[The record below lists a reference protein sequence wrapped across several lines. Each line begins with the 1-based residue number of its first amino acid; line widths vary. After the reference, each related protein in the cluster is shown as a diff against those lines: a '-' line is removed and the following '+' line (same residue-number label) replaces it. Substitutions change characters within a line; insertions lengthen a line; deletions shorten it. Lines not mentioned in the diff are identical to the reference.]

1 MKSGEKKISKMSRID
16 GKSKATAAAAKK
28 KPNKYKKAP
37 QAPKRFKSAFIFF
50 SSAKHPEIRKQ
61 LGEKG
66 GTEKVSLD
74 FSVLF
79 LLLCTQ
85 YLTLVHY
92 LF

>member
-1 MKSGEKKISKMSRID
+1 MKSGEKKSSKMSRID
-16 GKSKATAAAAKK
+16 GKSKGTAAAKK

-85 YLTLVHY
+85 YLTLVH
-92 LF
+92 